1 MAASVA
7 VKQDELVDQ
16 DEYGPDGEP
25 LTDDELRAAEERDNW
40 TYDESEYEDLV
51 DVGVDERIGKIANTS
66 ILPSKFTQYAFR
78 MPTAEG
84 WENFSF
90 NGRRHLHQIYD
101 TPVRRVLLMCG
112 RQVEKSTLLG
122 NRALSFCCLV
132 PSYKVLYVSPSMTQ
146 TKTFSNDRIKDPI
159 DTSPVL
165 RAFTTTMLSQNV
177 LEKQFVNRSKITL
190 RYAYLNADRTRGVPA
205 HKLLIDEIQDIL
217 SDNIPVIEQCLSHA
231 PENLKRYVYSGTP
244 KTLDNVIEDYWAN
257 RSTQNQWAVPCDCQM
272 GEAGR
277 YWNILGEKN
286 IGKKFLICERCGKQL
301 YAMHADSQWA
311 AATAWDPKVAPFEG
325 FRIPQLMVPWLDWQE
340 LLYNFDHYPRNK
352 FYNEVLGISFDTGLR
367 PLTTA
372 EVMENCKA
380 NIRMVDAGK
389 YMRQSHE
396 REVFAGIDW
405 GCHDE
410 DTRILT
416 RSGFKYFRDLTQ
428 GEEVAQWDP
437 DTRAMTFTKPKALT
451 VRDWD
456 QPLQHYTTKGGMDLM
471 VTHTHRMRV
480 GNQVGDAWVTE
491 TAAQTALRGGNVRF
505 VGHIDW
511 QGEERATFT
520 LPGLPVS
527 PGYGGSSPVTY
538 RMDDW
543 LELLGYLIS
552 EGGLCFDG
560 DRPSCLKMSQRET
573 VNYAKYQKM
582 QDCLTR
588 MAIPHTPF
596 PNPKTGDVNW
606 TIYGKQ
612 FWSWYAENIGTHGDQ
627 KRIPREFLELSQR
640 QLRILNQALLDG
652 DGHVDLRENTNSGA
666 YYSTSKLLCED
677 FQELSIRL
685 GLRCIVSLHKPAE
698 GNRKTRWRALWSTG
712 RDYQFNTVSTH
723 VKSVP
728 YKGKVYCCAVPT
740 GYIVTE
746 RNGKI
751 SYQGN
756 TGENSYTVIT
766 LGTYV
771 NNKFRVFYFHR
782 FIGED
787 TEPDRQ
793 LAKIEEICRAF
804 NVKIIGTD
812 YGGGHYPN
820 DFLVR
825 RFGKERVMKYQY
837 AGRLNA
843 KVKWEARLNR
853 WMVHRTEVMSAIFN
867 AIKRGT
873 VFEFPRWLEMREPY
887 AQDMLNIFSEFNEKL
902 RMIQY
907 GHTAGKTDDAF
918 HSMLYCFLA
927 SMIRRPRPDIIAP
940 NKETKGQGPVG
951 GNYSGT
957 TDQG

>member
-1 MAASVA
+1 MAAAEVYA
-7 VKQDELVDQ
+7 VDEFDAEEIGSHFHEWVPGQL
-16 DEYGPDGEP
+16 EYLD
-25 LTDDELRAAEERDNW
+25 LSTDDSPGLPAPEAPPE
-40 TYDESEYEDLV
+40 
-51 DVGVDERIGKIANTS
+51 
-66 ILPSKFTQYAFR
+66 ILPSSFTQFAFR
-78 MPTAEG
+78 MPTTIG

-90 NGRRHLHQIYD
+90 EGRRHLYQIYD
-101 TPVRRVLLMCG
+101 TPLRRVLLKCG

-122 NRALSFCCLV
+122 NRMLSLCCLI
-132 PSYKVLYVSPSMTQ
+132 PAYKVLYVSPSMTQ
-146 TKTFSNDRIKDPI
+146 TKTFSNDRIKEPI
-159 DTSPVL
+159 ETSPVL
-165 RAFTTTMLSQNV
+165 RAYTNSMLSQNV

-190 RYAYLNADRTRGVPA
+190 RYAFLNADRARGIPA
-205 HKLLIDEIQDIL
+205 HALCIDEIQDIL

-231 PENLKRYVYSGTP
+231 PDEYKRYIYSGTP
-244 KTLDNVIEDYWAN
+244 KTLDNIIEDYWAN
-257 RSTQNQWAVPCDCQM
+257 RSTQNDWVVPCDCTS
-272 GEAGR
+272 GDGGR
-277 YWNILGEKN
+277 YWNILGVKN
-286 IGKKFLICERCGKQL
+286 IGKKHLICERCGKRL
-301 YAMHADSQWA
+301 HPMGGDAQWA
-311 AATAWDPKVAPFEG
+311 SAIEWDPVHSPFESY
-325 FRIPQLMVPWLDWQE
+325 RIPQLMVPWLDWNE
-340 LLYNFDHYPRNK
+340 LLYNYEHYPQNK

-372 EVMENCKA
+372 QVRSNCLEK
-380 NIRMVDAGK
+380 IRMADAARYQRLGFG
-389 YMRQSHE
+389 QE
-396 REVFAGIDW
+396 IFAGIDW

-416 RSGFKYFRDLTQ
+416 RTGFKYFRDLLD

-437 DTRAMTFTKPKALT
+437 ETRVMTFTKPKALT
-451 VRDWD
+451 VREWD
-456 QPLQHYTTKGGMDLM
+456 QPMQHYTTKGGLDLM

-480 GNQVGDAWVTE
+480 GNQDGSAWTTE
-491 TAAQTALRGGNVRF
+491 AAAQTAQRGGNVSF
-505 VGHIDW
+505 VGYVAW
-511 QGEERATFT
+511 QGVERETFT
-520 LPGLPVS
+520 LPGLPAS
-527 PGYGGSSPVTY
+527 PGYEGSAKITY

-552 EGGLCFDG
+552 EGGVCFNDG
-560 DRPSCLKMSQRET
+560 RPSCIKMSQRET

-588 MAIPHTPF
+588 MAIPHSTF

-612 FWSWYAENIGTHGDQ
+612 FWSWYVDNIGAFGDK

-640 QLRILNQALLDG
+640 QLRILSQALLDG
-652 DGHVDLRENTNSGA
+652 DGYVDPRENTNSGA

-685 GLRCIVSLHKPAE
+685 GLRCSVSLHKPAE
-698 GNRKTRWRALWSTG
+698 GNRKTRWRAMWSTG
-712 RDYQFNTVSTH
+712 RDYQFNTPSRR

-746 RNGKI
+746 RNGKV

-756 TGENSYTVIT
+756 TGENSYTVLT
-766 LGTYV
+766 LATYIGT
-771 NNKFRVFYFHR
+771 KFRIFYVHR
-782 FIGED
+782 FTGED

-793 LAKIEEICRAF
+793 LAKIEEILRAY
-804 NVKIIGTD
+804 NVRIIGTD

-837 AGRLNA
+837 VARLSA
-843 KVKWEARLNR
+843 KVRWEAKLMR
-853 WMVHRTEVMSAIFN
+853 WMVHRTEVMSAVFN

-873 VFEFPRWLEMREPY
+873 VFEFPRWKEFQEPY
-887 AQDMLNIFSEFNEKL
+887 GQDMLNIFSEYNDKI

-907 GHTAGKTDDAF
+907 GHTAGKTDDTL

-927 SMIRRPRPDIIAP
+927 SMIIKPRPDIISP
-940 NKETKGQGPVG
+940 NRENANIGPVWSG
-951 GNYSGT
+951 YSGPT
-957 TDQG
+957 NQG

>member
-1 MAASVA
+1 
-7 VKQDELVDQ
+7 
-16 DEYGPDGEP
+16 
-25 LTDDELRAAEERDNW
+25 
-40 TYDESEYEDLV
+40 
-51 DVGVDERIGKIANTS
+51 
-66 ILPSKFTQYAFR
+66 
-78 MPTAEG
+78 
-84 WENFSF
+84 
-90 NGRRHLHQIYD
+90 
-101 TPVRRVLLMCG
+101 
-112 RQVEKSTLLG
+112 
-122 NRALSFCCLV
+122 
-132 PSYKVLYVSPSMTQ
+132 MTQ
-146 TKTFSNDRIKDPI
+146 TKTFSNDRVKDPI

-165 RAFTTTMLSQNV
+165 RAFTATMLSQNI
-177 LEKQFVNRSKITL
+177 LEKQFVNRSKITM

-205 HKLLIDEIQDIL
+205 HKLLIDEMQDII
-217 SDNIPVIEQCLSHA
+217 SDNIPVIEQCLSHS
-231 PENLKRYVYSGTP
+231 PEELKRYVYSGTP
-244 KTLDNVIEDYWAN
+244 KSLDNVIEDYWSN
-257 RSTQNQWAVPCDCQM
+257 RSTQNQWAVPCDCVI

-286 IGKKFLICERCGKQL
+286 IGRKHLICEHCGKQIFS
-301 YAMHADSQWA
+301 MHPDAQWA
-311 AATAWDPKVAPFEG
+311 AATAWDPKHAPFEG
-325 FRIPQLMVPWLDWQE
+325 FRIPQLMVPWLDWAG
-340 LLYNFDHYPRNK
+340 LLYNFNHYPRNQ
-352 FYNEVLGISFDTGLR
+352 FYNEVLGISFDSGFR
-367 PLTTA
+367 PLTKADVMSNCRERVLMSEVDKYRTTA
-372 EVMENCKA
+372 Q
-380 NIRMVDAGK
+380 D
-389 YMRQSHE
+389 
-396 REVFAGIDW
+396 REIFAGIDW

-416 RSGFKYFRDLTQ
+416 RSGFKYFRDLAQ

-437 DTRAMTFTKPKALT
+437 DTRVMTFTKPRALT

-456 QPLQHYTTKGGMDLM
+456 QPLQHYATKGGMDLM

-480 GNQVGDAWVTE
+480 GNQAGDNWVTE
-491 TAAQTALRGGNVRF
+491 PAEKTALRGGNVRF
-505 VGHIDW
+505 VGHVDW

-520 LPGLPVS
+520 LPGIPVS
-527 PGYGGSSPVTY
+527 AGYGGSVATTY

-560 DRPSCLKMSQRET
+560 ERPSCVKMSQRET
-573 VNYAKYQKM
+573 VNYVKYQKM

-588 MAIPHTPF
+588 MGIPHTPF

-612 FWSWYAENIGTHGDQ
+612 FWSWYAENIGTRGDQ

-640 QLRILNQALLDG
+640 QLRILSQALLDG
-652 DGHVDLRENTNSGA
+652 DGYVDSRENTNSGA

-685 GLRCIVSLHKPAE
+685 GLRCTVSLHKPAE

-712 RDYQFNTVSTH
+712 RDYQFNTVSTR

-756 TGENSYTVIT
+756 TGENSYTVLT
-766 LGTYV
+766 LGCYV
-771 NNKFRVFYFHR
+771 GNKFRVFYWHR
-782 FIGED
+782 FVGED
-787 TEPDRQ
+787 TEPERM
-793 LAKIEEICRAF
+793 LGKIGDICTAF
-804 NVKIIGTD
+804 NCRIIGTD

-843 KVKWEARLNR
+843 KVKWEPKLNR
-853 WMVHRTEVMSAIFN
+853 WLVHRTEVMSAMFN
-867 AIKRGT
+867 AIKRGN
-873 VFEFPRWLEMREPY
+873 VFEFPRWVEMKEPY
-887 AQDMLNIFSEFNEKL
+887 AADMTNIFSEFNEKL

-940 NKETKGQGPVG
+940 NKETKGQGMVS
-951 GNYSGT
+951 NYSGNV
-957 TDQG
+957 DQG